1 MKTEGKLSFIS
12 EPMGLGMET
21 VMLLIEQCE
30 NLVALGVNRALAF
43 LLFFLYII
51 PLITN
56 LDPQLENTV
65 GRFTK

>member
-21 VMLLIEQCE
+21 VMLLVEQCE

-43 LLFFLYII
+43 FLFFLYII
-51 PLITN
+51 PLITY

-65 GRFTK
+65 GRSTK